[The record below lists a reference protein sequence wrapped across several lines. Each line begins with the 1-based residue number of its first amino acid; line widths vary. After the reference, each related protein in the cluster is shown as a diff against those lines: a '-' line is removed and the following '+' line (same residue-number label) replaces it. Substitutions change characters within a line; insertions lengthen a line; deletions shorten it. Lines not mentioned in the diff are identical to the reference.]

1 MVACSRLHLDIKISS
16 SIWWARPTFLTHTPT
31 LLPQAGK
38 CWLIYFFLVRRCWLE
53 FLLQLF
59 TCWQQTSSW
68 ALSLLERVTLVLIS
82 CPIICVSF
90 SKKMCEYS
98 QLTRANSGV
107 HVKSFTHVWF
117 ILHLP
122 LQMGAVKNK
131 LSNYRVLL
139 QLCVSSF
146 TLYDC
151 G

>member
-16 SIWWARPTFLTHTPT
+16 SIWWARPTFLTPTPT
-31 LLPQAGK
+31 LMPQAGK

-59 TCWQQTSSW
+59 TDSKRHLELFLCWEKGDVGFDFLPHNLCHFPGKCVNIHNWQT
-68 ALSLLERVTLVLIS
+68 
-82 CPIICVSF
+82 
-90 SKKMCEYS
+90 
-98 QLTRANSGV
+98 NSGV
-107 HVKSFTHVWF
+107 RKILTHVWF
-117 ILHLP
+117 IPSSP

-139 QLCVSSF
+139 QLCVSF
-146 TLYDC
+146 ITLYDC